1 MKQIGLAINEYIINN
16 WLCDYMYED
25 GSYMFTQFA
34 KEHYIEEKIARKIVR
49 ESNYLMTIE
58 TLEKMCLARHLTLE
72 DFWGLIQR
80 WYFLHFSSGS
90 MLFNFFTRT

>member
-1 MKQIGLAINEYIINN
+1 MKQIGLAINEYIIKN

-34 KEHYIEEKIARKIVR
+34 KEHYIEEKIARKIVK

-58 TLEKMCLARHLTLE
+58 TLEKMCSSRDITLSE
-72 DFWGLIQR
+72 FFQLIKR
-80 WYFLHFSSGS
+80 
-90 MLFNFFTRT
+90 

>member
-58 TLEKMCLARHLTLE
+58 TLEKMCSSRDITLSE
-72 DFWGLIQR
+72 
-80 WYFLHFSSGS
+80 
-90 MLFNFFTRT
+90 FFQLLKR

>member
-34 KEHYIEEKIARKIVR
+34 KEHYIEEKISRKIVR

-58 TLEKMCLARHLTLE
+58 TLEKMCSSRDITLSE
-72 DFWGLIQR
+72 
-80 WYFLHFSSGS
+80 
-90 MLFNFFTRT
+90 FFQLLKR

>member
-1 MKQIGLAINEYIINN
+1 MKQIRLVINEYIINN

-34 KEHYIEEKIARKIVR
+34 KEHYIEEKIARKIVK

-58 TLEKMCLARHLTLE
+58 TLEKMCSSRDITLSE
-72 DFWGLIQR
+72 
-80 WYFLHFSSGS
+80 
-90 MLFNFFTRT
+90 FFQLLKR

>member
-16 WLCDYMYED
+16 WLCDYLYED

-34 KEHYIEEKIARKIVR
+34 KEHYIEEKIARKIVK

-58 TLEKMCLARHLTLE
+58 TLEKMCSSRDITLSE
-72 DFWGLIQR
+72 
-80 WYFLHFSSGS
+80 
-90 MLFNFFTRT
+90 FFQLLKR

>member
-34 KEHYIEEKIARKIVR
+34 KEHYIEEKIARKIVK

-58 TLEKMCLARHLTLE
+58 TLEKMCSSRDITLSE
-72 DFWGLIQR
+72 
-80 WYFLHFSSGS
+80 
-90 MLFNFFTRT
+90 FFQLLKR